1 MDDDGRYV
9 LAMGSEVMRCLGIG
23 GAAPTPLSG
32 RVSAMAIGRGG
43 TSRLLMDGED
53 SGLS

>member
-1 MDDDGRYV
+1 MDADGRNV

-23 GAAPTPLSG
+23 RAAPTLLSG
-32 RVSAMAIGRGG
+32 RVPTMAIGRGG
-43 TSRLLMDGED
+43 TSRLLMDGEY